1 MGRTSPI
8 GLEGSELTVSC
19 PFTGVATTCG
29 GSLSVA
35 GAIAQPAVASA
46 QLATIATP
54 MAKRQ
59 YCLTGQG
66 PRCVVAMNVVAPD
79 STYIHAPVTAL
90 CKRPCWASEPGSSPV
105 GLPAPSASACHLSA
119 TASE

>member
-29 GSLSVA
+29 GSLSGA

-79 STYIHAPVTAL
+79 STLHSCACDGVMQATLLGLATGVESR
-90 CKRPCWASEPGSSPV
+90 RPSRA
-105 GLPAPSASACHLSA
+105 
-119 TASE
+119 